1 MKRDQSVYL
10 PRALWLGRVRFTP
23 GFLFLAALL
32 FYQSSSTFLISFLI
46 AAALHEFSHIGMA
59 ALLHVSVRT
68 LSMTAFGC
76 VLSLADGALIPNGKL
91 LLISAAGPLT
101 NLGIAALCEAASDAV
116 PVAALFGA
124 ENLLLALFNLLPVF
138 PLDGA
143 VMLSAALSSKLL
155 PEQAERWVCGLSL
168 VLVAVSVAAAL
179 LLHGSARPRVFLF
192 SLWLAVGVVQ
202 KMEGRSCQLSFF
214 QVK

>member
-1 MKRDQSVYL
+1 
-10 PRALWLGRVRFTP
+10 
-23 GFLFLAALL
+23 
-32 FYQSSSTFLISFLI
+32 
-46 AAALHEFSHIGMA
+46 
-59 ALLHVSVRT
+59 
-68 LSMTAFGC
+68 MTAFGC

-179 LLHGSARPRVFLF
+179 LLHGSARPRVFLL

>member
-1 MKRDQSVYL
+1 
-10 PRALWLGRVRFTP
+10 
-23 GFLFLAALL
+23 
-32 FYQSSSTFLISFLI
+32 
-46 AAALHEFSHIGMA
+46 
-59 ALLHVSVRT
+59 
-68 LSMTAFGC
+68 MTAFGC

-179 LLHGSARPRVFLF
+179 LLHGSAQPRVFLF